1 MGDAKSAQE
10 RLDAESAMDLS
21 SELKVGPISRIP
33 ASRMFSVFGGPLG
46 DGMGWDAMVCTCFI
60 STYTLVLCAS
70 SKYLNL
76 STHAPNIWQGAR
88 TAYWT
93 TGRRSRRKSLRM
105 LGA

>member
-46 DGMGWDAMVCTCFI
+46 DGMRWYAHV
-60 STYTLVLCAS
+60 S
-70 SKYLNL
+70 SQHTPLFCVHHLN
-76 STHAPNIWQGAR
+76 T
-88 TAYWT
+88 
-93 TGRRSRRKSLRM
+93 
-105 LGA
+105 